1 MAPATAIAPV
11 LVLMLCSSVRE
22 EVAGSRSIKNTPDD
36 HHEQIDTFK
45 TIPGE
50 GTDAPGTRPPHKRGD
65 KE

>member
-1 MAPATAIAPV
+1 MS
-11 LVLMLCSSVRE
+11 L
-22 EVAGSRSIKNTPDD
+22 KNTHGN

-50 GTDAPGTRPPHKRGD
+50 GTDAPGTRPPPKRGD